1 MTEDRTGP
9 LRAPASKNELQ
20 SRTSG
25 ARSLNTAFGSFVEVF
40 TLFFDNH
47 LHNIMGFVGPHAAAE
62 VEIER
67 LASLRPSRS
76 LIISASSLL
85 PLCITIGGE
94 FQHNCFGL

>member
-1 MTEDRTGP
+1 MSEQAVETVTEDRTGP

-25 ARSLNTAFGSFVEVF
+25 ARSINTAFGSFVEVF
-40 TLFFDNH
+40 TLFWMNY

-67 LASLRPSRS
+67 LASLRPSHKHHYLRIKS
-76 LIISASSLL
+76 TASVY
-85 PLCITIGGE
+85 
-94 FQHNCFGL
+94 HYR